1 MGARPMLCVLGVVAA
16 AGCTTADPCADG
28 VPGTVCQVAGTG
40 ELAFNGDHKQAND
53 TAFYL
58 PSELRRG
65 PDGLLYIM
73 DFNNMRLRRIE
84 ADGSVSTIAGAGI
97 HTGASVGWQATES
110 ALENPIDFDF
120 LPDGRIVF
128 VSYHDPRVLMID
140 FDGTIQLVAGSLQ
153 APVPGRE
160 GDNGPA
166 LDATFRELV
175 GIAVAPDG
183 SIYLADD
190 QAHRVRKITD
200 GIITT
205 VAGNGHD
212 GYSGDGGLATSAM
225 ISAPTGLTF
234 DAAGALYL
242 ADTGNC
248 AVRKV
253 SPDGSITTVAG
264 VGRVGYMGDGGAATA
279 AMLAHEEGIAVAPD
293 GTVYIADRFNY
304 RIRTIATDGT
314 IDTFMGTGESGN
326 AGNGGDYRDA
336 TIGKIS
342 RLQFDTDG
350 SLLIADQTNS
360 LLRRVIAPF

>member
-1 MGARPMLCVLGVVAA
+1 MMFVLGVLAA
-16 AGCTTADPCADG
+16 TGCTNADPCAEN
-28 VPGTVCQVAGTG
+28 VPGTVCAVAGTG
-40 ELAFNGDHKQAND
+40 ELAFNGDHKQASD

-58 PSELRRG
+58 PSEMRRG

-73 DFNNMRLRRIE
+73 DFNNMRIRRIE

-97 HTGASVGWQATES
+97 HTGATVGWQATDS

-140 FDGTIQLVAGSLQ
+140 FDGTIELVAGSLQ
-153 APVPGRE
+153 PPLPGRE

-166 LDATFRELV
+166 VDATFRELV
-175 GIAVAPDG
+175 GIMVGPDG

-190 QAHRVRKITD
+190 QAHRVRKITN

-205 VAGNGHD
+205 VAGIGHD
-212 GYSGDGGLATSAM
+212 GYSGDGELATNAM
-225 ISAPTGLTF
+225 INAPTGLAL
-234 DAAGALYL
+234 DATGALYVS
-242 ADTGNC
+242 DTGNC
-248 AVRKV
+248 AVRKI
-253 SPDGSITTVAG
+253 SADGVITTVAG
-264 VGRVGYMGDGGAATA
+264 IGQVGYAGDGDRATA
-279 AMLAHEEGIAVAPD
+279 AMLAHQEGIAAAPD
-293 GTVYIADRFNY
+293 GTLYIADRFNY
-304 RIRTIATDGT
+304 RIRRIATDGT
-314 IDTFMGTGESGN
+314 ISTFMGDGEAGSTGD
-326 AGNGGDYRDA
+326 GGDYREA
-336 TIGKIS
+336 TVGKVS